1 MIDGVGLWGSDYGY
15 GGIWGRRVWFMIDGT
30 GIWSFDLSLRGKS
43 ISQERKGKGTLG
55 DTEKATH
62 P

>member
-1 MIDGVGLWGSDYGY
+1 MIDGVGLWG
-15 GGIWGRRVWFMIDGT
+15 
-30 GIWSFDLSLRGKS
+30 FDLSLRGKS